1 MQIRNVVLIAGAALV
16 TGAIAL
22 GAAPAVSFKPEAVRI
37 PVPGSY
43 FHGTDAKVLN
53 QNCAACHSAGF
64 VNRQPVQQA
73 AIWTGEVTKMKKA
86 FGAPYTTAEIPKI
99 VDALLARQKQIK

>member
-1 MQIRNVVLIAGAALV
+1 MQTMTIALLAGAALV

-22 GAAPAVSFKPEAVRI
+22 AATPAVSFKSESVKI

-53 QNCAACHSAGF
+53 QNCAYCHSAGF
-64 VNRQPVQQA
+64 VNRQPVQPA
-73 AIWTGEVTKMKKA
+73 AIWTGEVIKMKKA
-86 FGAPYTTAEIPKI
+86 FGAPYATAEIPKI
-99 VDALLARQKQIK
+99 VDALLARQQQSK